1 MKTLTLALAASL
13 ATSLVLVTAACDAQ
27 LPAEPAATLPET
39 TPAPAHTQASAH
51 DTAAAATPAAPKLQ
65 ADLRALW
72 NDHVVQTRA
81 YAVAV
86 KAGDSDEA
94 AQAADGVVANAKNLS
109 GAVASFY
116 GDAAGDRMM
125 ELLGGHWGAVK
136 AMTDAGHADDAA
148 ASQAAMTTLLANAD
162 EIATFLSGANPNLPA
177 DAVRGLLVAHGA
189 HHAAQIKQIMAGDMA
204 AEAKTWEAMQAHMD
218 VIADALAGA
227 IAKQFPD
234 KAA

>member
-13 ATSLVLVTAACDAQ
+13 ATSLALATAACDAQ
-27 LPAEPAATLPET
+27 SPTDPAATPPAAT
-39 TPAPAHTQASAH
+39 STPAHAPASAH
-51 DTAAAATPAAPKLQ
+51 DATAATPAAPKLR

-86 KAGDSDEA
+86 KADDSA
-94 AQAADGVVANAKNLS
+94 AAAEAADGVVANARNLS

-116 GDAAGDRMM
+116 GEAAGDRMM

-136 AMTDAGHADDAA
+136 AMTDSGHSNDAA

-162 EIATFLSGANPNLPA
+162 EIAAFLSGANPNLPA

-204 AEAKTWEAMQAHMD
+204 AEAETWAAMQAHMD

-234 KAA
+234 KVA

>member
-13 ATSLVLVTAACDAQ
+13 ATTLALATTACDAQ
-27 LPAEPAATLPET
+27 SPTDPAATPPAT
-39 TPAPAHTQASAH
+39 TPASAHAPAHDAS
-51 DTAAAATPAAPKLQ
+51 AAATPAAPKLQ

-86 KAGDSDEA
+86 KAGDSA
-94 AQAADGVVANAKNLS
+94 AAAEAADGVVANARNLS
-109 GAVASFY
+109 AAVASFY
-116 GDAAGDRMM
+116 GKAAGERMM

-136 AMTDAGHADDAA
+136 AMTDSGHAADAA

-162 EIATFLSGANPNLPA
+162 EIAAFLSGANPNLAA

-204 AEAKTWEAMQAHMD
+204 AEAETWTAMQAHMD

-234 KAA
+234 KVA

>member
-13 ATSLVLVTAACDAQ
+13 ATSLALATAACDAQ
-27 LPAEPAATLPET
+27 SPTDPAATTPAT
-39 TPAPAHTQASAH
+39 TPAHAPASAH
-51 DTAAAATPAAPKLQ
+51 AANSTAATPAAPKLQ

-81 YAVAV
+81 YAMAV
-86 KAGDSDEA
+86 NAGDSGA
-94 AQAADGVVANAKNLS
+94 AAEAADGVVANAKTLS
-109 GAVASFY
+109 GAVAGFY
-116 GDAAGDRMM
+116 GEAAGERMM

-136 AMTDAGHADDAA
+136 AMTDSGHADDAA

-162 EIATFLSGANPNLPA
+162 EIAAFLSGANPNLPA

-204 AEAKTWEAMQAHMD
+204 AEVETWAAMQAHMD

-234 KAA
+234 KVA